1 MTFGYF
7 LPVLNAP
14 LIFEPVC
21 LATIHNS
28 KGENLLPSRPIE
40 RLKKS
45 RSTAAAMSDAC
56 SRSMISPLMRSSS
69 GTYRAVRRHGL

>member
-28 KGENLLPSRPIE
+28 KGENLLPTRPIE
-40 RLKKS
+40 QLKKS
-45 RSTAAAMSDAC
+45 RFD
-56 SRSMISPLMRSSS
+56 
-69 GTYRAVRRHGL
+69 RRRNV